1 MNHTIRVYKHEG
13 FLLLKSINIT
23 LQYQIQFLNIINMN
37 NYKSALPNMG
47 YDTIKER
54 KFNERYK
61 YILKSDTTIT
71 R

>member
-1 MNHTIRVYKHEG
+1 MND
-13 FLLLKSINIT
+13 
-23 LQYQIQFLNIINMN
+23 
-37 NYKSALPNMG
+37 YKSALPNMG

-54 KFNERYK
+54 KFNEQYK